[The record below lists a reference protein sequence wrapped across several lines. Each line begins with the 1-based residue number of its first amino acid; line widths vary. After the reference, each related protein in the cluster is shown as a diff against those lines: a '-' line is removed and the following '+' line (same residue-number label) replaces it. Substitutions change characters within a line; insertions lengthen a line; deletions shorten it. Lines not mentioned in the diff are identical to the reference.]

1 MKDERGSRIE
11 EEIDHLVDECRSSC
25 LWYLRPDYYPKDD
38 LQRDSVLERI
48 QRNGDRATFQKAAEL
63 RRWLSLR
70 SSARSAVS

>member
-1 MKDERGSRIE
+1 MTEDLRPRIE
-11 EEIDHLVDECRSSC
+11 EEIDRLVDECRLSC

-38 LQRDSVLERI
+38 LQRDRVLERI
-48 QRNGDRATFQKAAEL
+48 QRNGDRAAFQKAAEL